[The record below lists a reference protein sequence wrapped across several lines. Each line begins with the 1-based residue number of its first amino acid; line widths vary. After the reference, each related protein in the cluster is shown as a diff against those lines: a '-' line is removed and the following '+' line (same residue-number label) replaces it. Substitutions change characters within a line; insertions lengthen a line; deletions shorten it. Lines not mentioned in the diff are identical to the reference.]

1 MIINLISLS
10 HLQVLCRVPDS
21 LVSEFMKGHTS
32 LSSFI
37 TFSILNCVST

>member
-10 HLQVLCRVPDS
+10 HQALCRVPDS
-21 LVSEFMKGHTS
+21 LVSEFMKGLAS

-37 TFSILNCVST
+37 TFSILNCS